1 MLIIVKTLHN
11 RHNFFHQYDKI
22 FIINH
27 KSYNYLLTIPNNC
40 IIMSASIGLYRL
52 LKDKGHTSDLALIKI
67 EISERSPDM
76 DSLFNIGLILC
87 YLFLYCSV
95 FYIQTFYIQTRCSGI
110 TYKLLLL
117 AVTNLA
123 LDIITGTIT
132 SGCSPVII

>member
-52 LKDKGHTSDLALIKI
+52 LKDKGQ
-67 EISERSPDM
+67 SPDM